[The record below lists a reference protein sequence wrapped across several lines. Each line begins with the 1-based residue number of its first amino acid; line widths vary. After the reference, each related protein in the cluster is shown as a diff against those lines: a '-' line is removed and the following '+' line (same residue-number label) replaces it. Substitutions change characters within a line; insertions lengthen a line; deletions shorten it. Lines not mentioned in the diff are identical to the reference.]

1 MGVRH
6 GLTGSVLRRGHRAR
20 TARRDTAAIRP
31 SARRSAR
38 RAPPLLPCIAR
49 HVPRPDRPPLPAPAS
64 IAIASEPHRRG
75 APLYPPVLRIRA
87 AHPLADRVRQPILGS
102 LEGIRAH
109 RIGREHHVGRA
120 VVLHD
125 PREIVERNRDRTGGR
140 PIRPTAQVRPAERP
154 ASRMRGCARP
164 GADATPMQHRRNTNE
179 SIQSCIESNS
189 SALRGAPIPFI

>member
-1 MGVRH
+1 M
-6 GLTGSVLRRGHRAR
+6 
-20 TARRDTAAIRP
+20 
-31 SARRSAR
+31 
-38 RAPPLLPCIAR
+38 
-49 HVPRPDRPPLPAPAS
+49 PAPAS

-87 AHPLADRVRQPILGS
+87 AHPLADRVGQPILGS

-140 PIRPTAQVRPAERP
+140 PIRSTA
-154 ASRMRGCARP
+154 
-164 GADATPMQHRRNTNE
+164 
-179 SIQSCIESNS
+179 
-189 SALRGAPIPFI
+189 

>member
-1 MGVRH
+1 MRH
-6 GLTGSVLRRGHRAR
+6 APRATCRGPIDRRCRRLRRSPSRANR
-20 TARRDTAAIRP
+20 IGAARPFTRQRF
-31 SARRSAR
+31 
-38 RAPPLLPCIAR
+38 
-49 HVPRPDRPPLPAPAS
+49 
-64 IAIASEPHRRG
+64 E
-75 APLYPPVLRIRA
+75 RA
-87 AHPLADRVRQPILGS
+87 AHPLADRVGQPILGS

-140 PIRPTAQVRPAERP
+140 PIRSTAPVRPAERP

-179 SIQSCIESNS
+179 SIQSRIESNS